1 MSHET
6 EAEYRLRIER
16 EREIREQL
24 REQQRR
30 ENERRAREAISTN
43 LRSFQNTLNLL
54 KNQDLEKYAVKEFEY
69 IQEQM
74 SQIEAES
81 GYDLFGAEQLSKQLA
96 YQVNELPQLCKKR
109 QVEEFERKRR
119 EKEAKEVISTH
130 LKNFKDTLD
139 SLKSQGLEKY
149 ATAEFEYIQKQMSQ
163 IEDMSKNDPLLAER
177 LSVQLTNQVNKLPQ
191 LCKKRQVEKKRQ
203 EEIEKEAQ
211 RRAHLQ
217 ALGVAWQ
224 EALQSWQN
232 KSARN
237 LALEELSDL
246 HANIFENPQDYTL
259 QDLKSQVLALE
270 AKFVASIQEQQAK
283 KQQELEQTYKQDLLK
298 RYPQLPEH
306 AKLLNLAD
314 LQKEVQ
320 AIEQAQAKRAEDE
333 AVRKEMVKA
342 VYASLKQAGF
352 VVQEPS
358 LDKEKDIVIV
368 RANRP
373 NGNQANFKISLD
385 GVLNYRFDHYEG
397 KTCKADMDKVL
408 PQLSQVYG
416 VDLSEERVIWE
427 NPDDLDKEARPLNPT
442 QNQTRG

>member
-1 MSHET
+1 M
-6 EAEYRLRIER
+6 
-16 EREIREQL
+16 
-24 REQQRR
+24 
-30 ENERRAREAISTN
+30 
-43 LRSFQNTLNLL
+43 
-54 KNQDLEKYAVKEFEY
+54 
-69 IQEQM
+69 
-74 SQIEAES
+74 
-81 GYDLFGAEQLSKQLA
+81 
-96 YQVNELPQLCKKR
+96 
-109 QVEEFERKRR
+109 
-119 EKEAKEVISTH
+119 
-130 LKNFKDTLD
+130 
-139 SLKSQGLEKY
+139 
-149 ATAEFEYIQKQMSQ
+149 
-163 IEDMSKNDPLLAER
+163 
-177 LSVQLTNQVNKLPQ
+177 
-191 LCKKRQVEKKRQ
+191 
-203 EEIEKEAQ
+203 
-211 RRAHLQ
+211 
-217 ALGVAWQ
+217 
-224 EALQSWQN
+224 
-232 KSARN
+232 
-237 LALEELSDL
+237 
-246 HANIFENPQDYTL
+246 
-259 QDLKSQVLALE
+259 
-270 AKFVASIQEQQAK
+270 
-283 KQQELEQTYKQDLLK
+283 
-298 RYPQLPEH
+298 PEH

-314 LQKEVQ
+314 LQKEAQ

>member
-1 MSHET
+1 M
-6 EAEYRLRIER
+6 Y
-16 EREIREQL
+16 
-24 REQQRR
+24 
-30 ENERRAREAISTN
+30 
-43 LRSFQNTLNLL
+43 
-54 KNQDLEKYAVKEFEY
+54 V
-69 IQEQM
+69 
-74 SQIEAES
+74 
-81 GYDLFGAEQLSKQLA
+81 FG
-96 YQVNELPQLCKKR
+96 N
-109 QVEEFERKRR
+109 RKRR

-203 EEIEKEAQ
+203 EEIEKEGQ